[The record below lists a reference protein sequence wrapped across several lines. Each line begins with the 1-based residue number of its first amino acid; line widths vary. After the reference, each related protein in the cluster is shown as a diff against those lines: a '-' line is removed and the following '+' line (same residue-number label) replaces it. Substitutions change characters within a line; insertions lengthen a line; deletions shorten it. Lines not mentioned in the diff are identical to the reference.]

1 MLLALL
7 LLTAPAGIAALRG
20 VVSFELDNVLWDSN
34 KIRTGVSA
42 ELRNFLADR
51 GVEQSLDVY
60 AELERLKQQGSQYGM
75 MQPGAKAI
83 QKECLSIVLA
93 AAGVTEE
100 SKDDLLIET
109 LAMWLQLQDT
119 EANRWVAEEAVSAL
133 SALKEKGFA
142 CCAITGIGDTTRT
155 PVLAP
160 LVEFTLCT
168 YDFTVPAD
176 TMWDVSM
183 QVAPAKIPEAMGL
196 PWVHVGGRRRVDLP
210 RWGSSPGSRR
220 SPSVKRELSRA
231 RRLRRRS
238 PRSVSW
244 SMLLGD
250 GPRELIEMLSADTHL
265 IGACAATLSTGKA
278 DWAACGAARAGCTR
292 PVRGR
297 RACMCHVASSG
308 STGYGAQGDH
318 ATPAQPQ
325 VIFKC

>member
-1 MLLALL
+1 MLVALL

-34 KIRTGVSA
+34 KIRTGVSS

-51 GVEQSLDVY
+51 GVEQPLDVY
-60 AELERLKQQGSQYGM
+60 GELERLKEQGSQYGM

-142 CCAITGIGDTTRT
+142 CCAITSGIGDTTRT

-196 PWVHVGGRRRVDLP
+196 PWVHVGGPTEGGLAAL
-210 RWGSSPGSRR
+210 GKQSRIKTIAVGEAGTLEGATPTKAIA
-220 SPSVKRELSRA
+220 SLRELVDA
-231 RRLRRRS
+231 
-238 PRSVSW
+238 V
-244 SMLLGD
+244 
-250 GPRELIEMLSADTHL
+250 EEMVPES
-265 IGACAATLSTGKA
+265 
-278 DWAACGAARAGCTR
+278 
-292 PVRGR
+292 
-297 RACMCHVASSG
+297 
-308 STGYGAQGDH
+308 
-318 ATPAQPQ
+318 
-325 VIFKC
+325 